1 MTAINFPANPAVN
14 DTFMVGSRAYKWNG
28 VSWDAAIVAVVGY
41 TGSQGIQGPIGYV
54 GSQGNIGYTGSQ
66 GVVGYVGSQGD
77 IGYTGSQGVIGYTG
91 SISINDNTNTS
102 YTDSWSTAKCYT
114 EIGYIGSALAIIIG

>member
-1 MTAINFPANPAVN
+1 MTALNFPANPVVN
-14 DTFMVGSRAYKWNG
+14 DVYAFGNRQYIFDGYSWNVTTNGLIGYTGSQGGIGYTG
-28 VSWDAAIVAVVGY
+28 SQGDIGY
-41 TGSQGIQGPIGYV
+41 TGSQGIQGI
-54 GSQGNIGYTGSQ
+54 QGDQ
-66 GVVGYVGSQGD
+66 GV

-114 EIGYIGSALAIIIG
+114 EIGYIGSALAAIIG